1 VIDSDPVEEAPC
13 CFVIAP
19 IGGDGTEIRKRSDQ
33 ILEHI
38 IRPVVSECGYSALR
52 ADQMPKPGMIT
63 SQVIQQLI
71 EAALVIA
78 DLTDHNP
85 NVFYELA
92 VRHAF
97 RKPVI
102 QLIEADQSLPF
113 DVAGLR
119 TIFVDHRDLDSVAA
133 CRRKLRRHIEEIRGG
148 GDEADSPISAAV
160 DLAELRRSGDPLEKA
175 NAEILESL
183 AELRHMVGVL
193 VEYEMELRRRDNRA
207 VAEAALNAMKRQA
220 VEAYIQNKKTE
231 EKRLSRPALDAVLG
245 RLGSVPEPSV
255 PRPPTPGTP
264 WVPPASEE
272 EEAPGGGDRS

>member
-1 VIDSDPVEEAPC
+1 M
-13 CFVIAP
+13 
-19 IGGDGTEIRKRSDQ
+19 RKRSDQ

-63 SQVIQQLI
+63 SQVIHQLI
-71 EAALVIA
+71 EAALVVA

-102 QLIEADQSLPF
+102 QLIQAGQSLPF

-119 TIFVDHRDLDSVAA
+119 TIFVDHRDLDSAAA
-133 CRRKLRRHIEEIRGG
+133 CRRELRNHIEDIRSG
-148 GDEADSPISAAV
+148 GDEADSPISSAV
-160 DLAELRRSGDPLEKA
+160 DLAELRRSGDPLEKS

-183 AELRHMVGVL
+183 AELRHMVAML
-193 VEYEMELRRRDNRA
+193 TDREMTLRRQENRA
-207 VAEAALNAMKRQA
+207 AAEAVLNVIKHKA
-220 VEAYIQNKKTE
+220 VEAYMEHEESKQNRFSGPVTDALLR
-231 EKRLSRPALDAVLG
+231 RLLAPA
-245 RLGSVPEPSV
+245 PEPSV
-255 PRPPTPGTP
+255 PRPPTPGPP
-264 WVPPASEE
+264 WVPPAYDQ
-272 EEAPGGGDRS
+272 EEAPGGGDQS